1 MASEDPEVK
10 ISKTALDEIRA
21 ALLKY
26 EQEVDQSRLREKTKR
41 TYLHHASTFV
51 RWLADDF
58 TPGATL
64 T

>member
-1 MASEDPEVK
+1 MK
-10 ISKTALDEIRA
+10 ISKAALDEVRA

-26 EQEVDQSRLREKTKR
+26 EQEVDQTRLRDKTKQ

-64 T
+64 A